1 MSVPTNVTS
10 RRLQMLEKASVVGA
24 WISALFSV
32 AFFFGI
38 TNNIYQAWDTARNDP
53 SCQSWGKRLPIGHQR
68 S

>member
-38 TNNIYQAWDTARNDP
+38 TNNIY
-53 SCQSWGKRLPIGHQR
+53 
-68 S
+68 